1 MVTDAGL
8 KELSGLKSL
17 QSVVLF
23 GTKVTDAGVAELQK
37 ALPACRIS
45 R

>member
-1 MVTDAGL
+1 MLNVGDTTVTAAGAA
-8 KELSGLKSL
+8 E
-17 QSVVLF
+17 
-23 GTKVTDAGVAELQK
+23 VTK